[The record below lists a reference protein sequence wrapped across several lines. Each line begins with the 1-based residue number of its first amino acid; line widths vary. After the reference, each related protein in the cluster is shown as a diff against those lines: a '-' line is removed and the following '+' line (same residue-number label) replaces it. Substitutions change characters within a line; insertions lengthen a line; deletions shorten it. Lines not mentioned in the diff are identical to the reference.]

1 MCQNK
6 TLYCIQQ
13 YLPDNNFAM
22 TSQVH
27 EQCWFQHPNQ
37 NQFDL

>member
-6 TLYCIQQ
+6 ILNCIQG
-13 YLPDNNFAM
+13 YLSDNNFAI
-22 TSQVH
+22 TPQGH